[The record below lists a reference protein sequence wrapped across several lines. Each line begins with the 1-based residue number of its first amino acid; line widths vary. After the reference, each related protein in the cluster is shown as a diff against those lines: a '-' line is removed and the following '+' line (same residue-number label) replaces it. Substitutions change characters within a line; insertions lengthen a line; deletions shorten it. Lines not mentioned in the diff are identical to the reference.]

1 MALARAAGLPI
12 SGTGNGAG
20 PVTVGRTVLS
30 LRVTTDQLGGPASMV
45 GRRGTDGCLRCDGP
59 VAGQAPER
67 TSSSVVRDVLARM
80 EWLAVVLPE
89 LIEAEIDPLVLDAED
104 PLFVALRVRLAP
116 ATLDELPRHRAG

>member
-1 MALARAAGLPI
+1 M
-12 SGTGNGAG
+12 
-20 PVTVGRTVLS
+20 
-30 LRVTTDQLGGPASMV
+30 
-45 GRRGTDGCLRCDGP
+45 
-59 VAGQAPER
+59 
-67 TSSSVVRDVLARM
+67 RDVLARM